1 MDINLKGFSKKP
13 VTEGTYC
20 RVPSVGNVYSSHSH
34 GTEGMVAAGAGGAG
48 AGSGSRAGYRRSGEL
63 RHNDARTADS
73 IALHP

>member
-48 AGSGSRAGYRRSGEL
+48 AGYRRSGEL